1 MTDRDELGRFAEG
14 NRFWEARS
22 TAGPKPKFTDGEQLW
37 AACLEYFN
45 WVEENPLYE
54 TKGFAFQGVVTKETF
69 PKMRA
74 MTIGGLCIFLD
85 VTHDTWIEWRK
96 SRPDLS
102 EVITR
107 AEAIIYEQ
115 KFTGAAA
122 DLLNPNI
129 IARDLG
135 LADKSEL
142 SGRNGGP
149 IQTEEV
155 SARDIINGKLARLVT
170 RSPGDTGGT
179 D

>member
-22 TAGPKPKFTDGEQLW
+22 TAGPKPKFADGEQLW

-45 WVEENPLYE
+45 WVEDNPLYE

-102 EVITR
+102 EVIKR

-122 DLLNPNI
+122 DLLNSNI
-129 IARDLG
+129 IARDLR
-135 LADKSEL
+135 LADKSEH
-142 SGRNGGP
+142 SGPNGGP
-149 IQTEEV
+149 IQTLDLSGLSDEALAEMMAV
-155 SARDIINGKLARLVT
+155 ADAQKEKSAD
-170 RSPGDTGGT
+170 D
-179 D
+179 